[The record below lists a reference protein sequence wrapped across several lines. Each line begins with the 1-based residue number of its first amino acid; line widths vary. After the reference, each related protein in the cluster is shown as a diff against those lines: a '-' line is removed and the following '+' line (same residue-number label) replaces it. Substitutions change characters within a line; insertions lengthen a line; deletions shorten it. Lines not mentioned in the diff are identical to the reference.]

1 MKKWTKQEESHLKE
15 LALHKTVPEIASEL
29 NLDEWQVRNKLSR
42 LKVKPVKKKKASVNP
57 LEEHKQKTI
66 ERYDKQFV
74 NKLLKERTDR
84 DIVTDILKEIVPK
97 IDFTPKPLPERKPKN
112 NKEIVVLNL
121 NDVHIGRYPR
131 ELLQKKADYLV
142 SSALE
147 IVEIQRGKAT
157 IDELVINMVGDIVDG
172 DGIFPNQ
179 PYEQKF
185 HLMDQMFSVGLPVIS
200 GMINE
205 LSNHFKKVTLNCV
218 YGNHGRV
225 SRFTDPELNFDLIF
239 YHILEL
245 ATKDNP
251 RLNWN
256 ISKKWYMIAKISKFG
271 FLLTHGHFIKTWLN
285 IPFYGIK
292 EKGMRWQG
300 SLTKEETVMMNR
312 EWVKIRK
319 DYWDF
324 IVMGHFHTSLYFR
337 WNNWRCILGG
347 TWLDSDDFA
356 ESVLG
361 LDSATEQTLFAV
373 HEKRGIT
380 WMRNIDLTV

>member
-1 MKKWTKQEESHLKE
+1 M
-15 LALHKTVPEIASEL
+15 ALHKTVPEIASEL
-29 NLDEWQVRNKLSR
+29 NLGEEVVRNKLSR

-74 NKLLKERTDR
+74 NQLLKERTDR

-205 LSNHFKKVTLNCV
+205 LSNHFKK
-218 YGNHGRV
+218 
-225 SRFTDPELNFDLIF
+225 EL
-239 YHILEL
+239 
-245 ATKDNP
+245 
-251 RLNWN
+251 
-256 ISKKWYMIAKISKFG
+256 
-271 FLLTHGHFIKTWLN
+271 
-285 IPFYGIK
+285 
-292 EKGMRWQG
+292 
-300 SLTKEETVMMNR
+300 
-312 EWVKIRK
+312 
-319 DYWDF
+319 
-324 IVMGHFHTSLYFR
+324 
-337 WNNWRCILGG
+337 
-347 TWLDSDDFA
+347 
-356 ESVLG
+356 
-361 LDSATEQTLFAV
+361 
-373 HEKRGIT
+373 
-380 WMRNIDLTV
+380 

>member
-1 MKKWTKQEESHLKE
+1 MKKWTKSEDKKLKE
-15 LALHKTVPEIASEL
+15 LVSSQKDEKDICRELKISKYLLEKRMVELGLDFKPEDVIS
-29 NLDEWQVRNKLSR
+29 DY
-42 LKVKPVKKKKASVNP
+42 KK
-57 LEEHKQKTI
+57 KTI
-66 ERYDKQFV
+66 ERYDKTFV
-74 NKLLKERTDR
+74 NKLLKERTNK
-84 DIVTDILKEIVPK
+84 DIIVDILQDIVPK
-97 IDFTPKPLPERKPKN
+97 IKFTPQKLKKQEIKN
-112 NKEIVVLNL
+112 NKEEVVLNL
-121 NDVHIGRYPR
+121 NDVHIGRYSV
-131 ELLQKKADYLV
+131 EMLKKKADILT
-142 SSALE
+142 SSILE
-147 IVEIQRGKAT
+147 IVKIQRAGADINK
-157 IDELVINMVGDIVDG
+157 LVINMVGDIVDG

-185 HLMDQMFSVGLPVIS
+185 YLMEQMFEVGLPVIS

-205 LSNHFKKVTLNCV
+205 LSNHFESVEINCV

-225 SRFTDPELNFDLIF
+225 SKFTDPELNFDLIF
-239 YHILEL
+239 YNILKL
-245 ATKDNP
+245 ATQNNK
-251 RLNWN
+251 RLKWN
-256 ISKKWYMIAKISKFG
+256 ISKKWYMIVKISKFG

-300 SLTKEETVMMNR
+300 SLTKQETVMINK
-312 EWVKIRK
+312 EWVKVQK
-319 DYWDF
+319 EYWDY

-347 TWLDSDDFA
+347 TWLNRDDFA

-361 LDSATEQTLFAV
+361 LDSATEQTLYAV

>member
-1 MKKWTKQEESHLKE
+1 MKWTQELVKRLKE
-15 LALHKTVPEIASEL
+15 LATTKTIPEIANEL

-74 NKLLKERTDR
+74 NQLLKERTAR

-225 SRFTDPELNFDLIF
+225 SKFTDPELNFDLIF
-239 YHILEL
+239 YRILEL

-300 SLTKEETVMMNR
+300 SLSKEETVLINK
-312 EWVKIRK
+312 EWVKIK
-319 DYWDF
+319 KEYWDF

-361 LDSATEQTLFAV
+361 LDSATEQTLYAI

>member
-1 MKKWTKQEESHLKE
+1 MKTKITNEELRTLSLTKSIS
-15 LALHKTVPEIASEL
+15 EIAEQFGTHY
-29 NLDEWQVRNKLSR
+29 DTVRKRLKKLS
-42 LKVKPVKKKKASVNP
+42 LSPKENVKPVVPKDP
-57 LEEHKQKTI
+57 LQEHKEKTI

-84 DIVTDILKEIVPK
+84 DIVTDILTNIVPR

-121 NDVHIGRYPR
+121 NDVHIGRYSR
-131 ELLQKKADYLV
+131 DLLQKKADYLV

-185 HLMDQMFSVGLPVIS
+185 YLMEQMFGTGLPVIS

-218 YGNHGRV
+218 WGNHGRV
-225 SRFTDPELNFDLIF
+225 SKFTDPELNFDHIF
-239 YHILEL
+239 YKILEI
-245 ATKDNP
+245 ATQNNP
-251 RLNWN
+251 RLTWN

-300 SLTKEETVMMNR
+300 SLSKEETVMLNK
-312 EWVKIRK
+312 EWVKVRK
-319 DYWDF
+319 EFWDF

>member
-1 MKKWTKQEESHLKE
+1 MKKWTKKEDDQLKK
-15 LALHKTVPEIASEL
+15 LVASEA
-29 NLDEWQVRNKLSR
+29 NVSSICKAMKLSKHLITKR
-42 LKVKPVKKKKASVNP
+42 MTELELELSKVNI
-57 LEEHKQKTI
+57 LNEHKQKTI

-74 NKLLKERTDR
+74 NKLLVEQTNK
-84 DIVTDILKEIVPK
+84 DIVVDILKDVVPR
-97 IDFTPKPLPERKPKN
+97 IEFTPMSLPVRKSKG
-112 NKEIVVLNL
+112 NKEIVVINL
-121 NDVHIGRYPR
+121 NDIHIGRYPV
-131 ELLQKKADYLV
+131 ELLQKKADHLV
-142 SSALE
+142 SSVLE
-147 IVEIQRGKAT
+147 IVKIQRGGAD

-185 HLMDQMFSVGLPVIS
+185 HLMEQMFGVGLPVIS

-205 LSNHFKKVTLNCV
+205 FSNHFKKVTLNCV
-218 YGNHGRV
+218 WGNHGRV
-225 SRFTDPELNFDLIF
+225 SKFTDPELNFDHIF
-239 YHILEL
+239 YHILRL

-251 RLNWN
+251 RLEWN

-300 SLTKEETVMMNR
+300 SLTKQETVMINK
-312 EWVKIRK
+312 EWVKIQK
-319 DYWDF
+319 EYWDF

-347 TWLDSDDFA
+347 TWLNSDDFA

-361 LDSATEQTLFAV
+361 LDSATEQTLYAV

-380 WMRNIDLTV
+380 WMRNIDLRV

>member
-1 MKKWTKQEESHLKE
+1 MKKKISDAE
-15 LALHKTVPEIASEL
+15 LRTLAAKMTRQEIAKETGLSY
-29 NLDEWQVRNKLSR
+29 DTIRKRIKKL
-42 LKVKPVKKKKASVNP
+42 SVNP
-57 LEEHKQKTI
+57 KESVKPTVPKDPLKEHKEKTI

-121 NDVHIGRYPR
+121 NDIHIGRYPR

-185 HLMDQMFSVGLPVIS
+185 HLMDQMFSIGLPVIS

-225 SRFTDPELNFDLIF
+225 SKFTDPELNFDLIF
-239 YHILEL
+239 YNILKL
-245 ATKDNP
+245 ATQNNT

-256 ISKKWYMIAKISKFG
+256 ISRKWYMIAKISKFG

-300 SLTKEETVMMNR
+300 SLSREETVMINK
-312 EWVKIRK
+312 EWVKIK
-319 DYWDF
+319 KEYWDF